1 MGTQM
6 FGGYGP
12 GDVLAIFREFSM
24 EETECPELSKTVKR
38 NIESIAQLEQE
49 FLAQRSAIACFSDRI
64 TAFFSRPTFV
74 VVQFVGMAIW
84 ILVNS
89 VGVFGIACFDPYPF
103 CFLGLC
109 VAVEATLLS
118 SFVLMSQNR
127 QNRQADQWAHVNL
140 QVGLLAEQEMTKVLQ
155 LLRSMCNKMGMQAI
169 AHDKELKEMVK
180 ETHVVALVQELEK
193 AMDGSEAAPPTEAEQ
208 ARAA

>member
-1 MGTQM
+1 M
-6 FGGYGP
+6 FGGYGL
-12 GDVLAIFREFSM
+12 GDGLAIFREFSM
-24 EETECPELSKTVKR
+24 MEEKECPEVSKTVKR

-49 FLAQRSAIACFSDRI
+49 FLSQRSAIACFSDRI
-64 TAFFSRPTFV
+64 AAFFSRPTFV
-74 VVQFVGMAIW
+74 VVQFVGMAMW
-84 ILVNS
+84 ILVNTL
-89 VGVFGIACFDPYPF
+89 GVFGIACFDPYPF

-155 LLRSMCNKMGMQAI
+155 LLRSMCNKLGMQAI
-169 AHDKELKEMVK
+169 SRDKELNEMVK
-180 ETHVVALVQELEK
+180 ETHVLALVQELEK

>member
-1 MGTQM
+1 
-6 FGGYGP
+6 
-12 GDVLAIFREFSM
+12 M
-24 EETECPELSKTVKR
+24 EANERPELSKTVKR
-38 NIESIAQLEQE
+38 NIESIAHLEQQ

-64 TAFFSRPTFV
+64 AAFFSRPTFV
-74 VVQFVGMAIW
+74 VVQFVGMAMW
-84 ILVNS
+84 ILANT
-89 VGVFGIACFDPYPF
+89 VGVFGIARFDPYPF

-127 QNRQADQWAHVNL
+127 QNRQDDQWAHVNL

-155 LLRSMCNKMGMQAI
+155 LLQSMCNGMQTI
-169 AHDKELKEMVK
+169 TRDKELNEMVK
-180 ETHVVALVQELEK
+180 ETHLVALVQELEK
-193 AMDGSEAAPPTEAEQ
+193 AMDGSEAAPPTEAQQ